1 MLENTKKEIEKIL
14 ELKNKDKIKIQN
26 RYEMLGIFSII
37 VIFSIF
43 FKTLIYGIADKTDG
57 QMLSLMF
64 FLIST
69 GIGIFTTYILYEI
82 NKIICKKNI
91 KENIGLKL
99 LSENHFVSNKKRK
112 KIKEELYLLSF
123 PAREVMKNNRNKK
136 NINYNNILNELY
148 LFKVMSLNIKDFMYY
163 INNEMENDF
172 SLHQFNF
179 SKNKLIKK
187 KLTSLLDCIKEEDFN
202 TYQQDL
208 MAIIEL
214 ITDKS
219 PQLKLFKKM
228 KELREKYDEK
238 IISSEIESIKNEL
251 NEKQRKNKNIKV
263 LQSI

>member
-26 RYEMLGIFSII
+26 RYETYLVFFTT
-37 VIFSIF
+37 VIFSLFFIF
-43 FKTLIYGIADKTDG
+43 IISNTERQLLFSIVFIAISLI
-57 QMLSLMF
+57 LSF
-64 FLIST
+64 FSNLL
-69 GIGIFTTYILYEI
+69 LYVI
-82 NKIICKKNI
+82 NKTICKKNI
-91 KENIGLKL
+91 LNNYGLNL
-99 LSENHFVSNKKRK
+99 LSNEYLVSNKKRK
-112 KIKEELYLLSF
+112 KIKEELDSLSF
-123 PAREVMKNNRNKK
+123 PARKVIENNRNKK
-136 NINYNNILNELY
+136 NIDYNSILNEFYFL
-148 LFKVMSLNIKDFMYY
+148 KVMSLNIKDFMYY
-163 INNEMENDF
+163 INNEIENDF

-179 SKNKLIKK
+179 SKNELIKK
-187 KLTSLLDCIKEEDFN
+187 KLTNLLDYIKEEDFN

-238 IISSEIESIKNEL
+238 VISSEIENIKNEL
-251 NEKQRKNKNIKV
+251 NKKQRKNKNIKV

>member
-26 RYEMLGIFSII
+26 RYETYLVFFTT
-37 VIFSIF
+37 VIFSLFFIF
-43 FKTLIYGIADKTDG
+43 IISNTERQLLFSIVFIAISLI
-57 QMLSLMF
+57 LSF
-64 FLIST
+64 FPIS
-69 GIGIFTTYILYEI
+69 LLHLI
-82 NKIICKKNI
+82 NKKICKKNI
-91 KENIGLKL
+91 QNNYGLNL
-99 LSENHFVSNKKRK
+99 LSIEFFVSNKKRK

-123 PAREVMKNNRNKK
+123 PARKVIENNRDKTNLD
-136 NINYNNILNELY
+136 YNDILSELY
-148 LFKVMSLNIKDFMYY
+148 FLKVISLNIKDFMYY
-163 INNEMENDF
+163 INNEIENDF

-179 SKNKLIKK
+179 SKNELIKK
-187 KLTSLLDCIKEEDFN
+187 KLTNLLDCIKEKEFN

-251 NEKQRKNKNIKV
+251 NKKQRKNKNIKV

>member
-1 MLENTKKEIEKIL
+1 MLENTKKEVEKIL

-26 RYEMLGIFSII
+26 RYEIIGIFSII
-37 VIFSIF
+37 IIFSQSLINIVVNKAEVAIFSIF
-43 FKTLIYGIADKTDG
+43 
-57 QMLSLMF
+57 SV
-64 FLIST
+64 S
-69 GIGIFTTYILYEI
+69 IGFFTTYMLYEI
-82 NKIICKKNI
+82 NKFICKKNI

-123 PAREVMKNNRNKK
+123 PARKVIENNRNKK
-136 NINYNNILNELY
+136 NIDYNNILNELY
-148 LFKVMSLNIKDFMYY
+148 FFKVMSLNIKDFIYY
-163 INNEMENDF
+163 INNEIENDF
-172 SLHQFNF
+172 SFQQFNF
-179 SKNKLIKK
+179 SKNELIKK
-187 KLTSLLDCIKEEDFN
+187 KLTSLLDYIKEEDFN

-238 IISSEIESIKNEL
+238 VISSEIENIKNEL
-251 NEKQRKNKNIKV
+251 NKKQRKNKNIKV